1 MFLNLPRDWPCRVR
15 AVLVFDDEA
24 RCSGAEA
31 LERLRVGGLLV
42 TEDAGDRRVDVP
54 VFVRIFSNEGEDNHG
69 ESPKGRCNG
78 QGYATR
84 GPQLNFAMNSRP
96 RGLYEVLI
104 TEAIKAQLRELGG
117 EWEAIT
123 GDIRSAEAPDRL
135 ALHLGRIIKRALHGV
150 GDRQRVAVGIA
161 LARTLIQQIDQAVS
175 GADVRSEAPIEP
187 GSVLRAVLGRTPDG
201 RPEAIPE
208 PLIPLL
214 DTTLLTNAPGE
225 PRVGN
230 QLLTELHSAD
240 RIDLVMAFIRR
251 SGIAPLL
258 DTLRQHCQSGRE
270 LRVLTTTYTGS
281 TEGRALDALLE
292 LGAEVRVSYDTSTT
306 RLHAKAW
313 LFHRRSGFS
322 TAYIGSSNLT
332 HSAQVSGLEWNVR
345 VSGARNPDVIEKVA
359 AVFESYWNSG
369 DFVRYDAE
377 TFAAQT
383 ETSGSGPVIVISPI
397 ELRPEPFQERLLEQ
411 IDLARAGGHHRNL
424 LVSATGTGK
433 TVMAAIDY
441 ARLRERLPRAR
452 LLFVAHREEILAQS
466 VATFRHC
473 LRDHAFG
480 ELWVGGQR
488 PRDFEH
494 VFASIQS
501 LNVSGFGSLD
511 PSHFDVVIVDEFHH
525 AVAPSYRALLERVQP
540 VELLGLTATPERSD
554 GLPLLEWFDHRI
566 AAELRLWDA
575 IDQQRLSP
583 FVYYGIH
590 VGLDLREIPWRRGRG
605 YDVEGLSNLLT
616 SNDAWARQVLA
627 QVAARIDDPR
637 QMRALGFC
645 VSVEH
650 ARFMARVFQ
659 ASGIPAVAVW
669 ADSPDD
675 ERATA
680 LKDLA
685 ARRINALFS
694 VDLFNE
700 GVDIPAVDTLLLL
713 RPTDSPTLFL
723 QQLGRGLRRLA
734 GKTFCTV
741 LDFVGQHRKEFR
753 FDRRFRALLGGSRKD
768 LERQIEGGFP
778 FLPAG
783 CHMELDRVAA
793 DLVLENIRA
802 AVPSRWPEKVEE
814 LRTVARGKDSVT
826 LGWFLEETGLELD
839 DIYAGRKTFSDLRAD
854 AGLFVHPPGSR
865 EDVLRPA
872 CGRLL
877 HVDDLVRIEAYRE
890 LLTESRPPELDALSG
905 RARALTRMLVASVTD
920 RALEKTTSLADG
932 CALLWAHPQ
941 VRAELV
947 DVLDV
952 LAKQVDHVHHPLVTH
967 PDVPLVVH
975 ARYSRVEIL
984 AAFGIGDHAKVAPWQ
999 TGVYWAKD
1007 AKADLFAFTLDKTTG
1022 QFSPTTRYRDYAIS
1036 RELIHWES
1044 QSSTRAGSETGLR
1057 YQRHG
1062 ELGTSVMLFAR
1073 LRSDDRAF
1081 WFLGPASYVSHESEL
1096 PMAITWRLKHPLPGD
1111 LFAQFAA
1118 AVA

>member
-1 MFLNLPRDWPCRVR
+1 MRN
-15 AVLVFDDEA
+15 
-24 RCSGAEA
+24 
-31 LERLRVGGLLV
+31 
-42 TEDAGDRRVDVP
+42 
-54 VFVRIFSNEGEDNHG
+54 
-69 ESPKGRCNG
+69 
-78 QGYATR
+78 
-84 GPQLNFAMNSRP
+84 RP

-104 TEAIKAQLRELGG
+104 TEAIASQLRDLGDDLHASSSG
-117 EWEAIT
+117 V
-123 GDIRSAEAPDRL
+123 RSAEAPDRL
-135 ALHLGRIIKRALHGV
+135 ALHLGRIVQRAIAGV
-150 GDRQRVAVGIA
+150 DDADRVAVGVA
-161 LARTLIQQIDQAVS
+161 LARKLIEQIDQTIS
-175 GADVRSEAPIEP
+175 GSQAGAEAPIEP
-187 GSVLRAVLGRTPDG
+187 GTVLRAILGRTPDG
-201 RPEAIPE
+201 RVETMPE

-258 DTLRQHCQSGRE
+258 DTLRGHCQSGRE

-281 TEGRALDALLE
+281 TEGRALDALSD
-292 LGAEVRVSYDTSTT
+292 LGAEIRVSYDMSTT

-332 HSAQVSGLEWNVR
+332 YSAQISGLEWNVR
-345 VSGARNPDVIEKVA
+345 VSGARNPDVIDKVA

-369 DFVRYDAE
+369 DFVPYDAA
-377 TFAAQT
+377 TFAA
-383 ETSGSGPVIVISPI
+383 ETARTASSGPVVFFSPI

-411 IDLARAGGHHRNL
+411 IALARERGHHRNL

-441 ARLRERLPRAR
+441 TRLRDHLQRSR
-452 LLFVAHREEILAQS
+452 LLFVAHREEILEQS
-466 VATFRHC
+466 LATFRHC

-488 PRDFEH
+488 PRQFDH

-501 LNVSGFGSLD
+501 LNAAGFGSLD
-511 PSHFDVVIVDEFHH
+511 PGHFDVVIVDEFHH
-525 AVAPSYRALLERVQP
+525 AAAPSYRALLEHVKP
-540 VELLGLTATPERSD
+540 IELLGLTATPERSD
-554 GLPLLEWFDHRI
+554 GLPLLNWFDNRI

-590 VGLDLREIPWRRGRG
+590 DGLDLRQVPWRRSGG

-616 SNDAWARQVLA
+616 ANDAWARHVLA
-627 QVAARIDDPR
+627 QVVSRVDDPR
-637 QMRALGFC
+637 RMRALGFC

-650 ARFMARVFQ
+650 ARFMARVFREAGV
-659 ASGIPAVAVW
+659 ASTAVW
-669 ADSPDD
+669 ADSADE
-675 ERATA
+675 ERAGA
-680 LKDLA
+680 LADLA
-685 ARRINALFS
+685 ARRINVLFS

-700 GVDIPAVDTLLLL
+700 GIDIPAVDTLLLL

-723 QQLGRGLRRLA
+723 QQLGRGLRRLV
-734 GKTFCTV
+734 GKTVCTV
-741 LDFVGQHRKEFR
+741 LDFVGHHRKEFR

-768 LERQIEGGFP
+768 LETQIVEGFP

-783 CHMELDRVAA
+783 CHPELDHVATE
-793 DLVLENIRA
+793 LILENIRS

-814 LRTVARGKDSVT
+814 LRLVARGDNGIT
-826 LGWFLEETGLELD
+826 LQRFLDETGLELED
-839 DIYAGRKTFSDLRAD
+839 VYTGRKTFSDLRAD
-854 AGLFVHPPGSR
+854 AGLSVRPSGPK
-865 EDVLRPA
+865 EEILRQA

-877 HVDDLVRIEAYRE
+877 HIDDFLRIDTYRRLLSEGEPPDLATLSPRERVLV
-890 LLTESRPPELDALSG
+890 
-905 RARALTRMLVASVTD
+905 RMLVASVAG
-920 RALEKTTSLADG
+920 RVLNKTTGLMDA
-932 CALLWAHPQ
+932 CELVWAHPQ
-941 VRAELV
+941 VRAEL
-947 DVLDV
+947 LDLIEV
-952 LAKQVDHVHHPLVTH
+952 LATRVDHVQQALVTH
-967 PDVPLVVH
+967 PDVPLQVH
-975 ARYSRVEIL
+975 ARYSRIEIL
-984 AAFGIGDHAKVAPWQ
+984 AAFGVGEDAKVAPWQ

-1007 AKADLFAFTLDKTTG
+1007 AGADLFAFTLDKTTG
-1022 QFSPTTRYRDYAIS
+1022 QFSPTTRYRDYAVS
-1036 RELIHWES
+1036 PDLIHWES
-1044 QSSTRAGSETGLR
+1044 QSSTRADSETGRR
-1057 YQRHG
+1057 YQQH
-1062 ELGTSVMLFAR
+1062 EALGSSIMLFAR

-1081 WFLGPASYVSHESEL
+1081 WFLGPARYVKHESQL
-1096 PMAITWRLKHPLPGD
+1096 PMAITWRLDHSLPGD